1 MTEQEK
7 EKFPRNF
14 SFFVPMGGVMTLHP
28 AAKTAETEGKHTPEG
43 LAKD

>member
-1 MTEQEK
+1 MTEKEK

-14 SFFVPMGGVMTLHP
+14 SFFVPMGGMTLHP
-28 AAKTAETEGKHTPEG
+28 AAKTAETESKHTPEG